1 MTQKELNY
9 DLLIL
14 GGGPAGLTAALY
26 GGRGLLK
33 TAVVDTGVT
42 GGQLT
47 NILEIENYPGFP
59 IISGYDLVEKIEE
72 HADKFNI
79 DKFIMQEITKVDLV
93 SPIKTVETTENIFK
107 AKTIVIATGAKL
119 MKIGVP
125 GEIELIG
132 RGVSYCA
139 VCDGAFFRD
148 KEVCVIGGGNAAVE
162 EALYLTRFASKV
174 NIIHRR
180 DALRAERMY
189 QERAAANPKIN
200 FIWDTVVTSVNG
212 ADKVES
218 ISVQNVKTGE
228 NTELKTDAVFP
239 YIGYSPNTELF
250 REQIKLDPQG
260 FIETDINLATSC
272 EGVFA
277 AGDVRVSPL
286 RQVVISA
293 ADGAISATSAVKYLE
308 EKQVLHV

>member
-1 MTQKELNY
+1 M
-9 DLLIL
+9 
-14 GGGPAGLTAALY
+14 
-26 GGRGLLK
+26 
-33 TAVVDTGVT
+33 
-42 GGQLT
+42 
-47 NILEIENYPGFP
+47 
-59 IISGYDLVEKIEE
+59 
-72 HADKFNI
+72 
-79 DKFIMQEITKVDLV
+79 
-93 SPIKTVETTENIFK
+93 
-107 AKTIVIATGAKL
+107 KL
-119 MKIGVP
+119 GVP
-125 GEIELIG
+125 GETEFAG

-139 VCDGAFFRD
+139 VCDGAFFRE

-180 DALRAERMY
+180 SALRAEKMY
-189 QERAAANPKIN
+189 QEKAFANPKIN
-200 FIWDTVVTSVNG
+200 FIWDTVVNSING
-212 ADKVES
+212 SDKVES
-218 ISVQNVKTGE
+218 ILVHNVKTGHNSE
-228 NTELKTDAVFP
+228 FKTDAVFP

-250 REQIKLDPQG
+250 RDQIKLDPQG

-308 EKQVLHV
+308 EKHIIHV